1 MAHLVYSCRL
11 GQVGWN
17 LTLTSGK
24 VIQKGSEENFRAVV
38 FLFLLR
44 GSENES
50 MSSDAS
56 QWTVEDLLA
65 RCTSQPVDE
74 EAWEEF
80 VRRFHQPIRSSVMRT
95 FHRMAKGEMDRRPQF
110 TDEHSEDLV
119 QSVYAK
125 LVEDDMRALRQF
137 EGSHEDS
144 IYQYL
149 VMISVNVVRDL
160 FRETKAQKRPKISYS
175 LDQLLEGG
183 EGSMLDEVIAGL
195 DGFPISRSNSAF
207 TAEEIEKALNK
218 AIRDKNRDR
227 DLLIFQLR
235 FYQGMKLDEI
245 ARFLGPD
252 ITSAKIGAILN
263 RMLKRLKSG
272 LEKSRRR

>member
-1 MAHLVYSCRL
+1 
-11 GQVGWN
+11 
-17 LTLTSGK
+17 
-24 VIQKGSEENFRAVV
+24 
-38 FLFLLR
+38 
-44 GSENES
+44 

-56 QWTVEDLLA
+56 QWRVEELLA

-74 EAWEEF
+74 RAWEEF
-80 VRRFHQPIRSSVMRT
+80 VRRFHQTIRSSVMRT
-95 FHRMAKGEMDRRPQF
+95 FHRMAKGEADRRPQF

-137 EGSHEDS
+137 EGGHEDS

-175 LDQLLEGG
+175 LDQLLEDCGDIPLEDIVVG
-183 EGSMLDEVIAGL
+183 VDGL
-195 DGFPISRSNSAF
+195 PIDKSQVSF
-207 TAEEIEKALNK
+207 TSEEIERALNK

-227 DLLIFQLR
+227 DKLIFRLR
-235 FYQGMKLDEI
+235 FDEGMKLDEI

-263 RMLKRLKSG
+263 RMLKRLKSS

>member
-1 MAHLVYSCRL
+1 
-11 GQVGWN
+11 
-17 LTLTSGK
+17 
-24 VIQKGSEENFRAVV
+24 
-38 FLFLLR
+38 
-44 GSENES
+44 

-56 QWTVEDLLA
+56 QWTVEHLLA
-65 RCTSQPVDE
+65 RCTRQPVDE
-74 EAWEEF
+74 AAWEEF
-80 VRRFHQPIRSSVMRT
+80 VRRFHQTIRSSVMRT

-110 TDEHSEDLV
+110 TDDHSEDLV

-125 LVEDDMRALRQF
+125 LVEDDVRALRQF

-183 EGSMLDEVIAGL
+183 EGRLLDEAISGL
-195 DGFPISRSNSAF
+195 DGLPMGRSHAAF
-207 TAEEIEKALNK
+207 TAEEIERALNK

-245 ARFLGPD
+245 ARVLGSEV
-252 ITSAKIGAILN
+252 TSAGVGAILN
-263 RMLKRLKSG
+263 RMLKRLKSA

>member
-1 MAHLVYSCRL
+1 
-11 GQVGWN
+11 
-17 LTLTSGK
+17 
-24 VIQKGSEENFRAVV
+24 
-38 FLFLLR
+38 
-44 GSENES
+44 

-56 QWTVEDLLA
+56 QWTVDELLA
-65 RCTSQPVDE
+65 RCISQPVDE
-74 EAWEEF
+74 AAWGEF
-80 VRRFHQPIRSSVMRT
+80 VRRFHPTIRSSVMRT
-95 FHRMAKGEMDRRPQF
+95 FHRMARGEMDRRPQF

-137 EGSHEDS
+137 EGSHDDS

-175 LDQLLEGG
+175 LDQLLEDG
-183 EGSMLDEVIAGL
+183 EGSLLDEVISGL
-195 DGFPISRSNSAF
+195 DGLPMSRSNSAF

-218 AIRDKNRDR
+218 AVRDKNRDR

-245 ARFLGPD
+245 ARVLGPE

-263 RMLKRLKSG
+263 RIIKRLKSS